1 MEKTTNQDNKKD
13 TKELLSPVL
22 AGMTTDSRKQATG
35 LLTAWDDEVLE
46 RS

>member
-1 MEKTTNQDNKKD
+1 MPRAYGWGCSLGRNDDGLQKA
-13 TKELLSPVL
+13 S
-22 AGMTTDSRKQATG
+22 MG

>member
-1 MEKTTNQDNKKD
+1 MEKTTNQDNTQTD
-13 TKELLSPVL
+13 TKLLSPVL